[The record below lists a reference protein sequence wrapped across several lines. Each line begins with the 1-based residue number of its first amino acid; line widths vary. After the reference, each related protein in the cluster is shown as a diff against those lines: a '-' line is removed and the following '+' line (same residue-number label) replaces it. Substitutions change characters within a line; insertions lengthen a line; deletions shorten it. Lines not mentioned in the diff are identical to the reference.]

1 MSDYFSDR
9 ENGPRA
15 RTDQAISP
23 LVWAGLVALVQGLI
37 NSGAFPMTAQAEFRP
52 HASGN
57 RLLVGAIADVQV
69 PDRLGPQ
76 YLLGHQTF
84 RGSVDRYSEINVAG
98 ILYTDFHCPNW
109 SNVRQ

>member
-1 MSDYFSDR
+1 
-9 ENGPRA
+9 
-15 RTDQAISP
+15 
-23 LVWAGLVALVQGLI
+23 
-37 NSGAFPMTAQAEFRP
+37 MTVEAEFRP

>member
-1 MSDYFSDR
+1 MAGMGCGVRIRQKSKLPFATTQGGTAGKR
-9 ENGPRA
+9 RIAA
-15 RTDQAISP
+15 RLS
-23 LVWAGLVALVQGLI
+23 
-37 NSGAFPMTAQAEFRP
+37 
-52 HASGN
+52 ASGQWPLWPSSGLM
-57 RLLVGAIADVQV
+57 RVATDCWSAIADVQV